1 MLKIYLSGPISCP
14 RTPEGWKYNFQQAID
29 AQVTLMNRGFAVFN
43 PMLTMALG
51 GGCEPNPCDITHE
64 AFIENDLAWV
74 ECADAVLRLPGES
87 VGAEIECDHARRWG
101 IPVYDSIADL
111 EDDCF
116 GECEE
121 PFDET
126 DLPL

>member
-1 MLKIYLSGPISCP
+1 MLKVYLSGPISQGN
-14 RTPEGWKYNFQQAID
+14 RAENLRQAD
-29 AQVTLMNRGFAVFN
+29 EAFMRLRELGYAVLN
-43 PMLTMALG
+43 PMWSARMPGAF
-51 GGCEPNPCDITHE
+51 DIPH
-64 AFIENDLAWV
+64 ARWIENDLAWV